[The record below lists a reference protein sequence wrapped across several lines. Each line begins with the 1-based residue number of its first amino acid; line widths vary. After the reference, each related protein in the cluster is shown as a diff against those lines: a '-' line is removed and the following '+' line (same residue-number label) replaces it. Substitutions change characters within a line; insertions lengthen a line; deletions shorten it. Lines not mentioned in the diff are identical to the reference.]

1 MLCSGLVP
9 APPRHAAST
18 GYPAATHNLD
28 ELHQRPNALIIYA
41 TSQMHQFNAWHA
53 LPFLKEILGRTL
65 FRNWDRESRLFRVD
79 RAIRRLR
86 RNSKELKSS
95 RKVIWITFAEAKL
108 VYSLVLSRAFLSL
121 EETTDTLGKKMQ
133 VSLHRLSKDRHEL
146 YYYFEQE

>member
-1 MLCSGLVP
+1 MCSGLVP
-9 APPRHAAST
+9 LPHHSCYRASGSDSHANCNEPT
-18 GYPAATHNLD
+18 NG
-28 ELHQRPNALIIYA
+28 LIVDYLRNY
-41 TSQMHQFNAWHA
+41 SCNEWHA
-53 LPFLKEILGRTL
+53 LPFLKETLGRTL

-146 YYYFEQE
+146 YYYF